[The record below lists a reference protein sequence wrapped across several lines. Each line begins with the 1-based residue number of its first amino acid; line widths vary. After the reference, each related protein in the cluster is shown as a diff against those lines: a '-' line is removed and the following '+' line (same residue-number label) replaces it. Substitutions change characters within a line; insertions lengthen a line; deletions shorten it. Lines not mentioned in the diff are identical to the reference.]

1 MPGLGDGKMTGNY
14 SNLVKIFLKKE
25 ISLLNMF
32 WFCLFSCSM
41 KTSAVVAIISPPQII
56 NEELFILKAKNCL
69 LELLPP
75 TGLPDTLQAV

>member
-1 MPGLGDGKMTGNY
+1 
-14 SNLVKIFLKKE
+14 
-25 ISLLNMF
+25 
-32 WFCLFSCSM
+32 M